1 MTASNGS
8 VYELDSL
15 RRTQL
20 TRFSPWV
27 LLFELGDVVGLIVNN
42 DPMEFGIQWN

>member
-1 MTASNGS
+1 MTASNCS
-8 VYELDSL
+8 VFELDSP
-15 RRTQL
+15 RRTRL

-42 DPMEFGIQWN
+42 DPMDSGIQCN